1 MNLEEATE
9 MASQLGISLNDF
21 EYRNGDFFLTD
32 LTALEEKYL
41 APINMLEERL
51 AQATQK

>member
-1 MNLEEATE
+1 MSLEEATE

-41 APINMLEERL
+41 TPINDLQKKLTKATEE
-51 AQATQK
+51 